1 MKNNKAGFSLIELLI
16 VVVIIGII
24 AAIAV
29 PGLLASR
36 RSANEGSTVSS
47 LRILHE
53 AQMTYAS
60 SFGKGE
66 YAGDVGAGTLTTFN
80 IFTSLKLV
88 DDVLGSGSKS
98 GYNYVGG
105 REASSP
111 GSAAVF
117 FISAIPISTDPVV
130 GPGNHRFGIS
140 TDGVMRM
147 DIPVSSHYANTAA
160 VATAPPLAN

>member
-1 MKNNKAGFSLIELLI
+1 MKNSKAGFSLIELLI
-16 VVVIIGII
+16 VVVVIGII

-53 AQMTYAS
+53 AQMTYVS

-66 YAGDVGAGTLTTFN
+66 YAGDIGAGTITTFN
-80 IFTSLKLV
+80 VFTSLKLV

-105 REASSP
+105 REPSSS
-111 GSAAVF
+111 GSAAQF
-117 FISAIPISTDPVV
+117 FISAIPVSMDPML
-130 GPGNHRFGIS
+130 GTGSRRFGIS
-140 TDGVMRM
+140 TDGVMRT
-147 DIPVSSHYANTAA
+147 DLTLGAHYANTADA
-160 VATAPPLAN
+160 AAAPAMGN